1 MRKILNVG
9 ASAIVA
15 VQILTL
21 FAPAPAVAISADLA
35 KKCRAMAIKAH
46 PPARPGTKPYA
57 QAERDF
63 FSECVAK
70 NGQMQDAIPQKD
82 PHSDKQ

>member
-1 MRKILNVG
+1 MAKILNAV
-9 ASAIVA
+9 AAVIVA
-15 VQILTL
+15 VQILVL
-21 FAPAPAVAISADLA
+21 FAAAPAVAISADLA

-46 PPARPGTKPYA
+46 PLARPGTKPYA

-63 FSECVAK
+63 FSECIAK
-70 NGQMQDAIPQKD
+70 DGEMQDANPQKD

>member
-1 MRKILNVG
+1 MRSISTRLAGVLMLLQFLLL
-9 ASAIVA
+9 SA
-15 VQILTL
+15 L
-21 FAPAPAVAISADLA
+21 PAVAISVDLA
-35 KKCRAMAIKAH
+35 KKCREMAIKAH
-46 PPARPGTKPYA
+46 PRPHGHKPYA

-70 NGQMQDAIPQKD
+70 NGQMQDANPQKD